1 MMPRAHLRA
10 CLLGACLAAALPAAA
25 LAASTA
31 SAAPA
36 PPVPTRAAPA
46 DAALATVAERSGFR
60 RTGRYAEVIALCD
73 AFARAWPDAV
83 RCQDFGTS
91 PEGRPMKVLVVTRS
105 GAFTPSAVAARH
117 LPVLL
122 VQGGIHAG
130 EIDGKD
136 AGFLA
141 LREVLE
147 GKAAR
152 GALEKQVW
160 LFVPVFNVDG
170 HERFAAWNRPNQRGP
185 EEMGWRATAQ
195 DYNLNRDYM
204 KVDTPEMAAMLA
216 LVDAWDPLATVDLHV
231 TDGAKF
237 QHGVSVEVQPLL
249 AGDSVLA
256 GDGRALQAGVIAA
269 LDAKGAMAL
278 PFYPEFV
285 EGDNPASGFAGW
297 LKSPRY
303 SDGYFWQRNR
313 FGMLVETHSWKDYPT
328 RVRIT
333 HDAIV
338 ALLEQVRDHG
348 AQWRADA
355 DAADVR
361 ATKLA
366 GTSVPLDWK
375 PTDRVRTI
383 DFQGYAYTRTP
394 SDVSGGLWTQYDE
407 TKPQTWH
414 LPMRDEMVPAHVAV
428 APGAGYL
435 VPVAWAPVVEPRL
448 RAQGITYRRLDAAL
462 PAATVQAYRADSFE
476 FAKQSFE
483 GRQRLSIDGAWKPE
497 THAVRSGSLFV
508 PIAQPKSRLV
518 MGLLEPDAPDSLLQW
533 GLFNNAF
540 EQKEYMEGY
549 VAEQVARGMLED
561 PAVKAEF
568 EKRLRED
575 KAFAASPRKRLEF
588 FARRHASWDDQY
600 GMYPVF
606 RTDAV
611 P

>member
-1 MMPRAHLRA
+1 MYRIPMYSTLMLRTSMRHA
-10 CLLGACLAAALPAAA
+10 LALSCLLAGLPVLAPAATPSGPD
-25 LAASTA
+25 LT
-31 SAAPA
+31 
-36 PPVPTRAAPA
+36 
-46 DAALATVAERSGFR
+46 TVAERSGFL
-60 RTGRYAEVIALCD
+60 RTGRYEEVVALCD
-73 AFARAWPDAV
+73 AFARAFPDAV
-83 RCQDFGTS
+83 HCETFGTT
-91 PEGRPMKVLVVTRS
+91 PEGRPMKLLVVTRS
-105 GAFTPSAVAARH
+105 GAFTPQAAAARH

-141 LREVLE
+141 LRQVLE
-147 GKAAR
+147 QQAAP
-152 GALEKQVW
+152 GTLEKQVW
-160 LFVPVFNVDG
+160 LFVPVFNADG
-170 HERFAAWNRPNQRGP
+170 HERFRAWNRPNQRGP
-185 EEMGWRATAQ
+185 EQMGWRATAQ

-204 KVDTPEMAAMLA
+204 KADTPEMQAMLQ

-237 QHGVSVEVQPLL
+237 QHGVSVEVQPLI
-249 AGDSVLA
+249 AGDATLA
-256 GDGRALQAGVIAA
+256 GDGRALQAGVIAQ

-338 ALLEQVRDHG
+338 ALLEQLRDHG
-348 AQWRADA
+348 AQWRGDA

-361 ATKLA
+361 ATQLA
-366 GTSVPLDWK
+366 GTTVPLDWK

-394 SDVSGGLWTQYDE
+394 SDVSGGLMTHYDE

-414 LPMRDEMVPAHVAV
+414 LPMRDEMVPDHVAV

-435 VPVAWAPVVEPRL
+435 VPAAWASVVEPRL
-448 RAQGITYRRLDAAL
+448 RAHGIAYRRLDGAL
-462 PAATVQAYRADSFE
+462 PAVAAETFRADSFL

-483 GRQRLSIDGAWKPE
+483 GHQRLTVTGGWKPE
-497 THAVRSGSLFV
+497 TRAVPAGSLFV
-508 PIAQPKSRLV
+508 PIAQAKARLL
-518 MGLLEPDAPDSLLQW
+518 MGLLEPEAPDSLLGW
-533 GLFNNAF
+533 GYFNNAF
-540 EQKEYMEGY
+540 EQKEYMEDY
-549 VAEQVARGMLED
+549 VTEDVARDMLAKD
-561 PAVKAEF
+561 PALKAEF
-568 EKRLRED
+568 EGRLRED
-575 KAFAASPRKRLEF
+575 AAFAASPRARLEF
-588 FARRHASWDDQY
+588 FARRHPSWDEQY
-600 GMYPVF
+600 GLYPVY
-606 RTDAV
+606 RIDTPLD
-611 P
+611 